1 MVTHFTCHF
10 NYVSLNYQDSVHYHS
25 LTNWIEAMTE
35 KKKQPGIPPD
45 LKNWKGNFDELVST
59 SSQVLSQISPGTSL
73 PSGSVIRY
81 YQQQGVVGRG
91 TPKGRTREFSTK
103 ELEQVITAKQMA
115 EKNIPLSLVKSALE
129 AETGKSPAE
138 LLVSEMMNSAGLG
151 TVKKQVKDQHNPLL
165 ATSASNLI
173 SPSPFYTQR
182 RASESSDEQA
192 SQYVTL
198 PAGGTVRYELGS
210 GVVVEMSTQ
219 EKTEDQAEALRCFAQ
234 QLIDGTKIDPKTT

>member
-1 MVTHFTCHF
+1 
-10 NYVSLNYQDSVHYHS
+10 
-25 LTNWIEAMTE
+25 MTE
-35 KKKQPGIPPD
+35 KKNKPCIPSD

-59 SSQVLSQISPGTSL
+59 SSQVLSQISPGISL

-91 TPKGRTREFSTK
+91 IPKGRTREFSTK

-115 EKNIPLSLVKSALE
+115 EQNIPLSLVKSALE
-129 AETGKSPAE
+129 AGTGTSPAE
-138 LLVSEMMNSAGLG
+138 LLVSQMMNSAGLG
-151 TVKKQVKDQHNPLL
+151 TVKKQVKDQNNPLL
-165 ATSASNLI
+165 AASAANL
-173 SPSPFYTQR
+173 SFPSSLHTQG
-182 RASESSDEQA
+182 RASVPSNEQA
-192 SQYVTL
+192 GQYVTL
-198 PAGGTVRYELGS
+198 PVGGTVRYELGS